1 METMIVGAT
10 LLGSFAT
17 ALLVQ
22 RAVLGVMLRALD
34 RAKTPRW

>member
-10 LLGSFAT
+10 VLGSFAT

-34 RAKTPRW
+34 RAKTSR